1 MGTSKVVKNAGWII
15 AARLVQAILS
25 FVIGMLT
32 ARFLGPSNYGLIN
45 YAASIVAF
53 FTPIMELGITNVIVH
68 QLIEHKEEE
77 GQSIGTAIVLNCI
90 SSIVCIVG
98 ITIFAIVTNWNE
110 KETIIV
116 CLLYSILLVFKAIEI
131 VQYWFQARLL
141 SKYSSIA
148 SLIAY
153 VVVSAYKVFLLAT
166 HKSIYWFAMSYV
178 LDNFMVALLLLVLYR
193 NLGGQKL
200 SFSKKTAKRLFTA
213 GKYYIVSSMMVTIFA
228 QTDKIMLKGM
238 LGKDSVGFYSAAIVC
253 AGITGFVVAA
263 IIDSFRPVIFE
274 NKKRSVEKFEESLRQ
289 LYSII
294 IYFSLLQSIAMTVGA
309 KLIVGVVYGNQYA
322 PSVVALRI
330 VVWYTTFAYLGS
342 VRNIWLLAENQQ
354 KYLWVVNLSGAVAN
368 VLLNLCLI
376 PCIGLNG
383 AAIASLITQFFTNVI
398 VGYIIKPIRPNNRI
412 MISGL
417 NPRVLIEVIKKI
429 TKREKKKKE
438 SENPNV

>member
-15 AARLVQAILS
+15 AARLVQAVLS

-45 YAASIVAF
+45 YAISIVAF

-68 QLIEHKEEE
+68 QLIEHKDEE
-77 GQSIGTAIVLNCI
+77 GKSIGTAITLNLL
-90 SSIVCIVG
+90 SSVG
-98 ITIFAIVTNWNE
+98 CLIGIAGFAIIANWNE
-110 KETIIV
+110 PETILV
-116 CLLYSILLVFKAIEI
+116 CILYSMLLLFKAIEI
-131 VQYWFQARLL
+131 IQYWFQAHLL

-166 HKSIYWFAMSYV
+166 HKSIYWFALSYV
-178 LDNFMVALLLLVLYR
+178 LDNFLVALLLAILYKK
-193 NLGGQKL
+193 LGGDKL
-200 SFSKKTAKRLFTA
+200 SFSKTSANRLLSA

-238 LGKDSVGFYSAAIVC
+238 LGKDSVGYYSAAIVC

-274 NKKRSVEKFEESLRQ
+274 NKKRSLAKFEESLRQ

-294 IYFSLLQSIAMTVGA
+294 IYFSLAQSVVMTLGA
-309 KLIVGVVYGNQYA
+309 ELIVGVVYGSQYS
-322 PSVVALRI
+322 PSVTALRI

-342 VRNIWLLAENQQ
+342 VRNIWLLAENKQ
-354 KYLWVVNLSGAVAN
+354 KYLWIVNLSGAVAN
-368 VLLNLCLI
+368 VLLNFCLI
-376 PCIGLNG
+376 PYLGVNG
-383 AAIASLITQFFTNVI
+383 AAIASLVTQFFTNVI
-398 VGYIIKPIRPNNRI
+398 IGYIIKPIRPNNRI
-412 MISGL
+412 MVSSL
-417 NPRVLIEVIKKI
+417 NPKVLIYVLKKI
-429 TKREKKKKE
+429 TKREKKTADNE
-438 SENPNV
+438 GANV